1 VGKRNDDYK
10 AMVVE
15 KLFQSAKQQS
25 IDKYVEFM
33 KQDKNAVGPDK
44 VLTHSPSHSLT

>member
-1 VGKRNDDYK
+1 MAKRNDDYK
-10 AMVVE
+10 AIVVE

-33 KQDKNAVGPDK
+33 KQDKNAVCPDK
-44 VLTHSPSHSLT
+44 VLTHSPCHSLT